1 LISAR
6 FHRSFDALDQVFGF
20 TRGFYDREG
29 VPDEERLVFDF
40 CVEEIFT
47 NLVKYSRGNLQD
59 IELALDRTGDRVQ
72 ACLTDFDVEPYD
84 ITRAPEVDI
93 SLPVA
98 SREPGGLG
106 LQLVR
111 RLVDELTYDYTNRQ
125 SRITVTKNLR

>member
-1 LISAR
+1 LISKR
-6 FHRSFDALDQVFGF
+6 FQRSFDALDQVFGF
-20 TRGFYDREG
+20 TRRFYEREE

-47 NLVKYSRGNLQD
+47 NFVKYNRGNLQD
-59 IELALDRTGDRVQ
+59 IELALDRSGDRVEVS
-72 ACLTDFDVEPYD
+72 LTDFDVEPYD
-84 ITRAPEVDI
+84 ISRAPAVDI
-93 SLPVA
+93 SLPLA
-98 SREPGGLG
+98 RREPGGLG

>member
-20 TRGFYDREG
+20 TRRFYESAG
-29 VPDEERLVFDF
+29 LPDAERLVFDF

-47 NLVKYSRGNLQD
+47 NFVKYNRGGAQD
-59 IELALDRTGDRVQ
+59 IELALDRSGDRVQ
-72 ACLTDFDVEPYD
+72 ARLTDYDVEPYD

-93 SLPVA
+93 SLPV
-98 SREPGGLG
+98 SKREPGGLG
-106 LQLVR
+106 LHLVR

>member
-6 FHRSFDALDQVFGF
+6 FPRSVDALDQVFGF
-20 TRGFYDREG
+20 TRRFYDTEG
-29 VPDEERLVFDF
+29 VPDEARLVLDF

-47 NLVKYSRGNLQD
+47 NCVKYNRGSLQD
-59 IELALDRTGDRVQ
+59 IELALDRNGDRIQ
-72 ACLTDFDVEPYD
+72 ARLTDFDVEPYD
-84 ITRAPEVDI
+84 ITRAPAVDI
-93 SLPVA
+93 SLPVS

-106 LQLVR
+106 LHLIR

>member
-1 LISAR
+1 MISAR

-111 RLVDELTYDYTNRQ
+111 RLVDELTYDYTNLQ
-125 SRITVTKNLR
+125 SRITVTKYLR

>member
-1 LISAR
+1 MISAR

>member
-1 LISAR
+1 MISAR
-6 FHRSFDALDQVFGF
+6 FSRTFDALDQVFGF
-20 TRGFYDREG
+20 TRRFYERER

-84 ITRAPEVDI
+84 ITGAPEVDI
-93 SLPVA
+93 SLPVEG
-98 SREPGGLG
+98 REPGGLG

>member
-1 LISAR
+1 MISAR

-111 RLVDELTYDYTNRQ
+111 WLVDELTYDYTNRQ